1 MHFGGFKKHVS
12 FFPGAEAIEVFKKE
26 LTKIINKYNID
37 NELNVADFIL
47 AENIML
53 HLKAMETLQIQTKLQ
68 QALENG
74 DFYDTLETPLNYE

>member
-1 MHFGGFKKHVS
+1 MLKYKQKYLNTL
-12 FFPGAEAIEVFKKE
+12 EFKKE